1 MRLQEFPGTSDPA
14 LASGITKNLTYHRN
28 LLHDNNEHLTNI
40 YRVKT
45 RRRRAKCGLI
55 PSFQGSG
62 RNSFKASSY
71 PLFSASSEPPKRGK
85 AGVRQSFG
93 RGIWATDRR
102 KLMTQN
108 PKPET

>member
-14 LASGITKNLTYHRN
+14 LASGIAKNLTYHRN

-40 YRVKT
+40 YRVKA

-55 PSFQGSG
+55 P
-62 RNSFKASSY
+62 SFKASSY
-71 PLFSASSEPPKRGK
+71 PLFSASSEPPKGGK